1 MFHVFAVLND
11 ADDADDATDASH
23 LTAPLDKRKFI
34 IVNISIGLF
43 AIPTTS
49 PTPLVT

>member
-1 MFHVFAVLND
+1 MFHVFAVLN
-11 ADDADDATDASH
+11 DADDATDASH